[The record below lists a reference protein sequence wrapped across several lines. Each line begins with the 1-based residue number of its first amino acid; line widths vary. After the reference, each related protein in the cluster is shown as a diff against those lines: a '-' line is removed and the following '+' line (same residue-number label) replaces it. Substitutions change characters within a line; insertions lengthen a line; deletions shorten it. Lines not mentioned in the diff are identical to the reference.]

1 MKGSLKKLDATT
13 KRGITTK
20 LSFALLA
27 SALVLSFV
35 AVIQLATNNAVY
47 AIEDEYGHSLTI
59 SCNVSEDGD
68 ATLAID
74 LDHPPPIDATDFR
87 VWYDLQV
94 LDSSGNTLHYLRA
107 VPSDS
112 QFQFSEGIQ
121 PGEQYTA
128 NLWRIETLSDGTLV
142 SEEVVLTENATCE
155 SPPDPEPPLT
165 EQFKNQGQCIAHAN
179 ANPNSGITKEDCK
192 DAFKV

>member
-1 MKGSLKKLDATT
+1 MKGSQKKLETT
-13 KRGITTK
+13 MRRGITTR
-20 LSFALLA
+20 LSLALLA

-35 AVIQLATNNAVY
+35 AAVQLATNNAVY
-47 AIEDEYGHSLTI
+47 AIEDEHGHSLII

-68 ATLAID
+68 ATLTID
-74 LDHPPPIDATDFR
+74 LDHPPPTDPTDFIR
-87 VWYDLQV
+87 YDLQV

-107 VPSDS
+107 VPSDF
-112 QFQFSEGIQ
+112 QFQLSEGIQ

-142 SEEVVLTENATCE
+142 SEEVVLTETATCE

-179 ANPNSGITKEDCK
+179 HNPNSGITKENCQER
-192 DAFKV
+192 FKA